1 MSTKYRRVN
10 GTSQRQIGDSLFL
23 ANAATGAMYRVNQ
36 TVAALWRLLE
46 EPHSVEEAVR
56 VFHDAFP
63 NESLARVHEHVWT
76 MVRDLIE
83 EQMLEECE

>member
-1 MSTKYRRVN
+1 MSTKYRRVSS
-10 GTSQRQIGDSLFL
+10 TSQKQIGDSLFL
-23 ANAATGAMYRVNQ
+23 ANAATGAMYRVNE

-63 NESLARVHEHVWT
+63 EESLARVRDHVWT
-76 MVRDLIE
+76 MVRDLAEEGMIE
-83 EQMLEECE
+83 ECR